1 MPTNDKIKEKYCE
14 VVSCQDNSADDAI
27 VGENMEKALNQAR
40 ADTLSLAIARMKA
53 TKSNMCLRDRI
64 ILLDDIELLEKEL
77 KRLTK

>member
-1 MPTNDKIKEKYCE
+1 MPTNTDIQKRHSSKHGGVEEMDC
-14 VVSCQDNSADDAI
+14 SLNTL
-27 VGENMEKALNQAR
+27 LNQAR